1 MFRKGS
7 FSVNIFRH
15 RTYAICG
22 GAGMDDIKCTIVVLH
37 TQRELKKM
45 NKKADPSAFLDEW

>member
-45 NKKADPSAFLDEW
+45 NKKADPSAFLDE